1 MLTTGP
7 SALRPLPLASPT
19 LPGRVTQAEIRAGRR
34 PLSWAIYG
42 HILGPPE
49 PHPHSGTSQLVCE
62 TQALFWASA
71 CVLSIYSMFLWE
83 RRRRTQFWDSL
94 GEQGL

>member
-7 SALRPLPLASPT
+7 SALRPLPLDSPT
-19 LPGRVTQAEIRAGRR
+19 LPGQVTQTEIRAGRR
-34 PLSWAIYG
+34 PQSWAIYG
-42 HILGPPE
+42 HALGPPG

-62 TQALFWASA
+62 TQALFWAPA
-71 CVLSIYSMFLWE
+71 GVLSIYSMFL
-83 RRRRTQFWDSL
+83 RGKRCRTHFWDGL

>member
-19 LPGRVTQAEIRAGRR
+19 LPGRVTQTEIRAERR
-34 PLSWAIYG
+34 PQSWAIYG
-42 HILGPPE
+42 HTLGPPE
-49 PHPHSGTSQLVCE
+49 PHPHSGTSQLFCE
-62 TQALFWASA
+62 TQALFWALA
-71 CVLSIYSMFLWE
+71 GVLTIYSMFLWE
-83 RRRRTQFWDSL
+83 RGRRTQFWDGL